1 MTTFTRR
8 TVVRGVGGTFA
19 VGFLAGCL
27 GDDEDDDQEED
38 DPETVA
44 VNWASA
50 ADNFDDAG
58 DIEDHTGEDS
68 VTVLNGEQPGANY
81 VFEPAVVRI
90 DAGTEVVWEWTTNN
104 HTVDLIPGEGA
115 TLTDW
120 DDHPQA
126 ENEGYEYATTF
137 DEPGVALY
145 ECVPHRAQNQRGA
158 GIVE

>member
-1 MTTFTRR
+1 MTRFNRR
-8 TVVRGVGGTFA
+8 TVVRGIGGTLAIGFA
-19 VGFLAGCL
+19 AGCL
-27 GDDEDDDQEED
+27 GDDDDDVEDD

-81 VFEPAVVRI
+81 VFEPAVIRI

-104 HTVDLIPGEGA
+104 HTVDLIPTDGA

-120 DDHPQA
+120 EDHSEA
-126 ENEGYEYATTF
+126 EDEGFEHSTTF

-145 ECVPHRAQNQRGA
+145 ECVPHRAQGQRGA
-158 GIVE
+158 VIVE